1 MSVNE
6 NENNF
11 LTLVKNFEA
20 ANEASRPTNLNESDY
35 IKLSEYY
42 RDNNHYDQAH
52 YVLDEAITYY
62 PYSAQAHFRKAQL
75 FFSKRE
81 LEKAL
86 EALELSSVYAPND
99 LEMILLKAD
108 ILNEKGKN
116 NEALALLDTAPT
128 ANDSDLSDILLYKA
142 MIYEKL
148 NHLDEMFE
156 STKLALEADPNN
168 EEALEHVW
176 WCVELTGRYQ
186 ESVDLHLQLLERR
199 TYSYLSWYNLGY
211 AYYNM
216 DNYREAAEALEYA
229 TIINKDFQD
238 GFLMGG
244 EAYMQI
250 EEYGKALDLYSEL
263 LVNCHNKSDIYTKMG
278 ICHFHNGQSV
288 MAFNHFKKAVRLNS
302 RNAMAHFH
310 IGEYYCQKNY
320 LQKAIN
326 AYLMAIQIEDRNE
339 VFYAAIAEAF
349 EKQGNFDKA
358 LPFYQQAADIA
369 ADIPDYWIM
378 LAVFYMNQELFDD
391 ALRVIEESKY
401 CTSGIGLS
409 LCEIVCLY
417 YMNDRIGAEHL
428 FRKFLLTNHAY
439 AETLFDFGPDLYH
452 DFSIRSIITAF
463 TPN

>member
-11 LTLVKNFEA
+11 LALVKNFEA
-20 ANEASRPTNLNESDY
+20 ANEASRPTKLNESDY

-211 AYYNM
+211 AYYNC
-216 DNYREAAEALEYA
+216 L
-229 TIINKDFQD
+229 
-238 GFLMGG
+238 
-244 EAYMQI
+244 
-250 EEYGKALDLYSEL
+250 LYTSP
-263 LVNCHNKSDIYTKMG
+263 SP
-278 ICHFHNGQSV
+278 
-288 MAFNHFKKAVRLNS
+288 R
-302 RNAMAHFH
+302 
-310 IGEYYCQKNY
+310 
-320 LQKAIN
+320 
-326 AYLMAIQIEDRNE
+326 DR
-339 VFYAAIAEAF
+339 
-349 EKQGNFDKA
+349 G
-358 LPFYQQAADIA
+358 
-369 ADIPDYWIM
+369 
-378 LAVFYMNQELFDD
+378 
-391 ALRVIEESKY
+391 
-401 CTSGIGLS
+401 
-409 LCEIVCLY
+409 
-417 YMNDRIGAEHL
+417 
-428 FRKFLLTNHAY
+428 
-439 AETLFDFGPDLYH
+439 
-452 DFSIRSIITAF
+452 
-463 TPN
+463 